1 MSSELC
7 KVVPYIEG
15 KRQEDNTWTTHWHLP
30 SFLQKPG
37 SYKSQLFDG
46 TWRCLGCLCSF
57 DMPPTSYKEYML
69 DKCQSI
75 MYKVEVG
82 ILGMEYHFVGIL
94 PWFYKVLHC
103 SLLVDLIGEVFETKC
118 SLKGSKWSFFS
129 LCRCWRTADFIISM
143 QPFLTIA
150 SFVSILNFA

>member
-7 KVVPYIEG
+7 KVVPYIED

-94 PWFYKVLHC
+94 PWFYKVHP
-103 SLLVDLIGEVFETKC
+103 LIITCWFDRRSFCNQMSG
-118 SLKGSKWSFFS
+118 KGSKWSFFS

-143 QPFLTIA
+143 QPFLTTA
-150 SFVSILNFA
+150 SFVSMSNFA

>member
-1 MSSELC
+1 MRSESC
-7 KVVPYIEG
+7 KVVPYVED
-15 KRQEDNTWTTHWHLP
+15 KREEANTWHLP

-82 ILGMEYHFVGIL
+82 ILGMEYHFVRTL
-94 PWFYKVLHC
+94 PWFHDSTRSIHC

-118 SLKGSKWSFFS
+118 SGKGSKWSFFS

-143 QPFLTIA
+143 QPFLTTA
-150 SFVSILNFA
+150 SFVSMSNFA